1 MCSRVF
7 MVQQKIDTLYT
18 VYLIYTQKYVASKV
32 ILKCSLIIS
41 VLFAVYFKQ
50 KKKIQNNRQ
59 SITAFVVW
67 MHCSFNGVVSQE
79 RHCDYRYPRSQRPP
93 HRSLLSIGANCTVHC
108 RALAIC
114 PHDRG
119 AD

>member
-50 KKKIQNNRQ
+50 KKKNSKQQAKHYRLCCVDALFLQ
-59 SITAFVVW
+59 WS
-67 MHCSFNGVVSQE
+67 GV
-79 RHCDYRYPRSQRPP
+79 PGKT
-93 HRSLLSIGANCTVHC
+93 L
-108 RALAIC
+108 
-114 PHDRG
+114 
-119 AD
+119 